1 MDWKRCAAMGL
12 LLLATGCGGEKGKK
26 VSQGEY
32 GQSWRLT
39 VMEVDTP
46 QPKGMRI
53 LASQGFQRIYLQ
65 ASILTV
71 CPTAASPLIRTTC
84 AAATSLSVV

>member
-32 GQSWRLT
+32 GQSWPLT
-39 VMEVDTP
+39 VMEGRLSCVWHTGRR
-46 QPKGMRI
+46 QM
-53 LASQGFQRIYLQ
+53 A
-65 ASILTV
+65 
-71 CPTAASPLIRTTC
+71 LISAFPFRAC
-84 AAATSLSVV
+84 SRV